1 MLTRF
6 NKINCF
12 LWNTKNTDRNGINEQ
27 NHFYPSIP
35 FIRKFYTSSPFLGRF
50 WKLSSPITKAGEEGR
65 GGGGGGSS
73 GLLKS
78 QFVRRKLHAAN
89 IFSLNFANKTFW
101 NELLLARMSKSAQ
114 KNWQNREKSHWIKRS
129 FDVMDLIHI
138 RIYFN
143 ISNYKVN
150 SKQSAF
156 HSLKG
161 SEIHYLL
168 NAICWMVA

>member
-1 MLTRF
+1 MSKTFFTQAFPLSE
-6 NKINCF
+6 N
-12 LWNTKNTDRNGINEQ
+12 
-27 NHFYPSIP
+27 SIP
-35 FIRKFYTSSPFLGRF
+35 HPLFWEDFENSHPPLQMLGR
-50 WKLSSPITKAGEEGR
+50 KEGGWVKW
-65 GGGGGGSS
+65 GGGGGGAN

-168 NAICWMVA
+168 NTLCWMVA

>member
-1 MLTRF
+1 MSKTIF
-6 NKINCF
+6 TQAF
-12 LWNTKNTDRNGINEQ
+12 LLSEN
-27 NHFYPSIP
+27 SIP
-35 FIRKFYTSSPFLGRF
+35 HPLFWEDFENSHPPLQRLGR
-50 WKLSSPITKAGEEGR
+50 K
-65 GGGGGGSS
+65 GGGSS

-114 KNWQNREKSHWIKRS
+114 KNWQNGEKSHWIKRS

-168 NAICWMVA
+168 NTLCWMVA